1 MSIRTRIIIKSFL
14 AANYYVIGT
23 NVRAATCLTFNFSLF
38 LKKINIFCVVFIS
51 GIARF
56 YVLAKHA
63 FLKRMEY
70 KNWRNS
76 EGI

>member
-1 MSIRTRIIIKSFL
+1 M
-14 AANYYVIGT
+14 
-23 NVRAATCLTFNFSLF
+23 RAATCLTFNFSLF

-56 YVLAKHA
+56 YVLAMHA
-63 FLKRMEY
+63 FLKHMEY
-70 KNWRNS
+70 KERRNS